1 VNSTA
6 HSPKTIDRKLKE
18 GKLMRMITILA
29 TGVTLAFA
37 MATGAQA
44 QSAQAPAQA
53 PTQAPAQAEPPAAAP
68 EAPNITSVSVIDI
81 EELPEDTQ
89 KQVNDVVSQRGEAD
103 LERLRT
109 SIDGMPQL
117 KSALEAKGMTSA
129 QVIAASMGADGA
141 LTLITKKAS

>member
-1 VNSTA
+1 
-6 HSPKTIDRKLKE
+6 
-18 GKLMRMITILA
+18 MRMITILA
-29 TGVTLAFA
+29 AGLSLALA

-44 QSAQAPAQA
+44 QSSQDPAQAPAQP
-53 PTQAPAQAEPPAAAP
+53 PTAAPAQPPAAAP
-68 EAPNITSVSVIDI
+68 ESGTPNITSVSVVDI
-81 EELPEDTQ
+81 EELPADTQ

-109 SIDGMPQL
+109 SIDGMPEL
-117 KSALEAKGMTSA
+117 KSALDAKGVTSA

>member
-1 VNSTA
+1 
-6 HSPKTIDRKLKE
+6 
-18 GKLMRMITILA
+18 MITILA

-44 QSAQAPAQA
+44 QSEQAPAQA

>member
-1 VNSTA
+1 
-6 HSPKTIDRKLKE
+6 
-18 GKLMRMITILA
+18 MRMITILA

-37 MATGAQA
+37 MAAGAQA
-44 QSAQAPAQA
+44 QSEQAPAQA
-53 PTQAPAQAEPPAAAP
+53 PTQAPAQAQPPAAAP
-68 EAPNITSVSVIDI
+68 EEPSSGAPNITSVSVVDI

-89 KQVNDVVSQRGEAD
+89 KQVNDVVAQRGEAD

-117 KSALEAKGMTSA
+117 KSALEAKGVTSA

>member
-1 VNSTA
+1 
-6 HSPKTIDRKLKE
+6 
-18 GKLMRMITILA
+18 MRMITILA

-37 MATGAQA
+37 MATGALA
-44 QSAQAPAQA
+44 QTAQAPAQA
-53 PTQAPAQAEPPAAAP
+53 PTQAPAQAPTQAQPPAAAP
-68 EAPNITSVSVIDI
+68 EQPSTGAPNITSVSVVDI